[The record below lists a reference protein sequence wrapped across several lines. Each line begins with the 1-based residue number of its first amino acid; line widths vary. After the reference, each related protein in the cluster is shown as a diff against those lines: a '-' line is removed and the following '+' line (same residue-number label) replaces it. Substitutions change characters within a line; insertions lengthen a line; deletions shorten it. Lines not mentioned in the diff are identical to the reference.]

1 VGSGSAGGGPHPTIN
16 MVRWLW
22 GSVGSCPLAY
32 FYLIFLWWL
41 VGGSVGVM
49 ARRPKFN
56 IKFCF
61 GSGGGG
67 EGHGLPPLFLILF

>member
-1 VGSGSAGGGPHPTIN
+1 
-16 MVRWLW
+16 M
-22 GSVGSCPLAY
+22 
-32 FYLIFLWWL
+32 
-41 VGGSVGVM
+41 GVM